1 MSSPAIPITKKLIE
15 KQGLSM
21 DEYKMIKKR
30 LGREPNYTELGLF
43 SAMWSEHCSYKNSK
57 PVLKLFPTKGKQVIQ
72 GPGENAGVVDIG
84 EGLGV
89 VFKIE
94 SHNHPSAVEPYAA
107 SATGGGG
114 CIRDIFTMGARPIGL
129 LDSLRLGSL
138 KKSRVKFLFKNIIRG
153 FTDYANVVQI
163 PVLGGEI
170 YFDESFE
177 GNPLVNAMTVG
188 IVKNKELVKARASG
202 VGNLVLIVGGATGRD
217 GVEGAA
223 FASGA
228 LDAAASKKS
237 SAVAIGDPKMG
248 RILRES
254 CLELIEKKL
263 ALGMQDMGAAGLVC
277 STAETSYKANTGIEI
292 DIALVPRKEEGMN
305 AYEVMLSESQ
315 ERMLVIVEKEK
326 LEEVKKVFA
335 KWKVPVDI
343 IGKVTADGMV
353 RVKEHGRVVA
363 EVLAAALVEA
373 PVYQRETARP
383 KYLAKAGKL
392 NLAAIKEPK
401 NYNRALEKLLSNP
414 SIASKGWVFKHA
426 DLLAAKNVLL
436 PAGSDAGVAMVPG
449 TKKAIAVT
457 TDCNSTYCY
466 LDPFRG
472 GEIAVAEAA
481 RNLVCSGAR
490 PLAVTD
496 GINFGNPKNPEVFWQ
511 FKQAVLGISAACRA
525 LNTPVVSGNVSFN
538 NENPKG
544 AVDPTPIIGMVGLIK
559 DRSKI
564 ITQYFKSSQDVILLL
579 GKNKEE
585 LGGSEYLKTIHGLKK
600 GSCPTIDLRLEK
612 SVQKTALEAIEKC
625 LVRSAHDCS
634 EGGIAVALAECCIS
648 NSKKKTGAIINLAS
662 DKIRKDALLF
672 GESQSRIILSAKEK
686 DVKKIMQI
694 SKKNKTPFAI
704 IGRVGGSRLI
714 INNLIHS
721 AAFKA
726 RSLGQEKNMPPAV
739 SILSKLRALDRGG
752 EGLIDIPVNELYKA
766 WSSALE
772 NCLNH

>member
-1 MSSPAIPITKKLIE
+1 MSNQEIPITKELVE
-15 KQGLSM
+15 KQGLTM
-21 DEYKMIKKR
+21 NEYEMIKKR
-30 LGREPNYTELGLF
+30 LGRQPNYTELGLF

-84 EGLGV
+84 DGLGV
-89 VFKIE
+89 AFKVE

-129 LDSLRLGSL
+129 LDSLRLGNL
-138 KKSRVKFLFKNIIRG
+138 NKERVKFLFKNIIRG
-153 FTDYANVVQI
+153 FTDYANVVGI

-188 IVKNKELVKARASG
+188 IVKKKDLVKARASG

-228 LDAAASKKS
+228 LDEEASKKS

-248 RILRES
+248 RILREA
-254 CLELIEKKL
+254 CLELINKKL

-277 STAETSYKANTGIEI
+277 STSETSYKAKTGIEI

-315 ERMLVIVEKEK
+315 ERMLVIVDKKKLAKVKE
-326 LEEVKKVFA
+326 VFV
-335 KWKVPVDI
+335 KWKVPLDV
-343 IGKVTADGMV
+343 IGHVTNDGLV

-363 EVLAAALVEA
+363 EVPAAALVEA
-373 PVYQRETARP
+373 PVYHRKTARP
-383 KYLAKAGKL
+383 KYLSQAQQL
-392 NLAAIKEPK
+392 NLNNIKQPQD
-401 NYNRALEKLLSNP
+401 YNSALEKLLSNP

-426 DLLAAKNVLL
+426 DPKVNKNVLL
-436 PAGSDAGVAMVPG
+436 APGSDAGVVLVPG

-466 LDPFRG
+466 LDPYKG

-481 RNLVCSGAR
+481 RNLVCSGAK
-490 PLAVTD
+490 PLAITD

-511 FKQAVLGISAACRA
+511 FKQAALGISEACRA

-544 AVDPTPIIGMVGLIK
+544 SVDPTPIVGMVGLIK
-559 DRSKI
+559 DKAKI
-564 ITQYFKSSQDVILLL
+564 VTQYFKKSQDLILLL

-585 LGGSEYLKTIHGLKK
+585 LGGSEYLKTIHGLKRGK
-600 GSCPTIDLRLEK
+600 CPTIDLKLEK
-612 SVQKTALEAIEKC
+612 SVQKTALEAIEKG
-625 LVRSAHDCS
+625 LVLSAHDCS
-634 EGGIAVALAECCIS
+634 EGGLAVALAECCIS
-648 NSKKKTGAIINLAS
+648 NPKQKIGATVNLAAN
-662 DKIRKDALLF
+662 KIRMDALLF
-672 GESQSRIILSAKEK
+672 GESQSRIILSAREK
-686 DVKKIMQI
+686 HVKKIMQI
-694 SKKNKTPFAI
+694 AKKNKTPLAV
-704 IGRVGGSRLI
+704 IGMVGGSKLI
-714 INNLIHS
+714 INS
-721 AAFKA
+721 
-726 RSLGQEKNMPPAV
+726 
-739 SILSKLRALDRGG
+739 
-752 EGLIDIPVNELYKA
+752 LIDASVNELDGFY
-766 WSSALE
+766 SSAIE
-772 NCLNH
+772 NCLKD